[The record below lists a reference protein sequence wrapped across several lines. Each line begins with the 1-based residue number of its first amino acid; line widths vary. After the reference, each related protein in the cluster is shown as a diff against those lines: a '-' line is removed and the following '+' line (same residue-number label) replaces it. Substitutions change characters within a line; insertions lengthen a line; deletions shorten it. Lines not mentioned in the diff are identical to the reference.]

1 MGRLKEEEN
10 SFLHRNLHACEA
22 QEDKTSETFQN
33 NYIDFL
39 NQTNRKEE
47 CLLFNVVLINS
58 ASIILVL
65 LWS

>member
-1 MGRLKEEEN
+1 MSVKLKK
-10 SFLHRNLHACEA
+10 SKRH
-22 QEDKTSETFQN
+22 KTSETLQN

-39 NQTNRKEE
+39 NQTNRKEK